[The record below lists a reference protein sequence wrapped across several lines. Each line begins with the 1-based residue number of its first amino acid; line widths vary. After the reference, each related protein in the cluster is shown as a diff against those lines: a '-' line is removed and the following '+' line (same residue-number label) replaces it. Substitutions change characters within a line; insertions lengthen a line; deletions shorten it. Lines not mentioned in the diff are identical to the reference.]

1 MTLHNL
7 KCRAADMSIIKEVW
21 DAGVYERD
29 YQVKFGDVIVD
40 AGAQIG
46 SFTVKV
52 AKKAKKVIAFEPE
65 PSNFDL
71 LRINTRELENVEI
84 HRNALWSSLGN
95 AKLKHHRLK
104 VGGHTLL
111 NLSPTISG
119 YEIDVE
125 TVRLDDVVNEVDFI
139 KMDVE
144 GAELEVLKGSKRIL
158 ETQHPVIAM
167 ETHPSPPLAEWWRTL
182 TEILYPFNYKI
193 LHFPRTRDM
202 WQSRIITAL

>member
-1 MTLHNL
+1 MP
-7 KCRAADMSIIKEVW
+7 IIREVW
-21 DAGVYERD
+21 DGGVYERD
-29 YQVKFGDVIVD
+29 YQIRSRDVIVD

-65 PSNFDL
+65 PSNFEL
-71 LRINTRELENVEI
+71 LCINTRELENVEI
-84 HRNALWSSLGN
+84 HSSALWSKSGN
-95 AKLKHHRLK
+95 AKLKHHRLN
-104 VGGHTLL
+104 VGGSTLL
-111 NLSPTISG
+111 NLSPAISD

-125 TVRLDDVVNEVDFI
+125 TVRLDDIINEVDFL

-144 GAELEVLKGSKRIL
+144 GAELEVLRGSKRLL

-167 ETHPSPPLAEWWRTL
+167 ETHPSGDPNEWWKAL

-193 LHFPRTRDM
+193 LHFPRAENM